1 MVNPREKEIIVGKI
15 KNGEVKV
22 KEKRNQTVKPK
33 ECDICGEE
41 GELVHEGYTIHGR
54 TFQGWICKTG
64 TGCRAED
71 KAQKPKVE
79 KPKATQPKGERE
91 NLQFTEAQIIAAV
104 KAIGHAATS
113 REISDKLGIKDP
125 DQGRAY
131 IRTRM
136 AALVESK
143 KIVTSKPDDAKSRA
157 TFLYSVA

>member
-1 MVNPREKEIIVGKI
+1 MTNPREKEIIVEKI

-22 KEKRNQTVKPK
+22 KGKHQAIKQ
-33 ECDICGEE
+33 ECDICGEK

-54 TFQGWICKTG
+54 TFDGWICKAG
-64 TGCRAED
+64 TGCRAEE
-71 KAQKPKVE
+71 KVEKPKVE
-79 KPKATQPKGERE
+79 KPKATQSAPEKEKLE
-91 NLQFTEAQIIAAV
+91 FSEAQLVAAV

-125 DQGRAY
+125 DQGRGY

-136 AALVESK
+136 AALVKDK
-143 KIVTSKPDDAKSRA
+143 KIVTSKPNDAKSRC